1 MVGYK
6 TFFWTDQSVILYQNL
21 KKTGSAKATHGKGVV
36 DVSTRQVAVI
46 YGCSVDAHPTKI

>member
-6 TFFWTDQSVILYQNL
+6 TIFWTDQSVILYQNL
-21 KKTGSAKATHGKGVV
+21 KKSGSAKATHGKGVV